1 MVLSAHHTWH
11 IHSVHTPCPLSSSFP
26 PHPLESFPYLPRIW
40 LNALVP
46 RQCSVNMEKEGRT
59 QGEKEKAW
67 REGEAQRKA
76 VCGWSGGELT
86 EELGE
91 AS

>member
-1 MVLSAHHTWH
+1 
-11 IHSVHTPCPLSSSFP
+11 
-26 PHPLESFPYLPRIW
+26 
-40 LNALVP
+40 
-46 RQCSVNMEKEGRT
+46 MEKEGRT